1 MLTALLVKEPGSF
14 LKSGSGLQIMNE
26 VRHVRFQGSAK
37 SEMLKKLETFRAD
50 LLKALDRIHG
60 EDFGICA
67 DCKNPITSDR
77 LLMRPDERFCL
88 SCESGL
94 FGGSKR

>member
-1 MLTALLVKEPGSF
+1 MFDKKDGIKREYKER
-14 LKSGSGLQIMNE
+14 LKAVELAI
-26 VRHVRFQGSAK
+26 VRFQGSAK